1 MYVCL
6 VPCSPNHPLVAVR
19 DLEPHIIYPAPGSS
33 SGSGGGLSSVHQSPY
48 ALRRKLSPPEPSS
61 PCSSSTGLTTTET
74 HSLLP
79 RKRQRRVF
87 SSSQSAPD
95 GEWNFFTLEEI
106 YDLRLWKSYFWPSSN
121 TVAPKYFWLG
131 NIWCGNFCDPEVFVC
146 GVDFHTLAQAMFILS
161 CWKLNETTRVYT

>member
-6 VPCSPNHPLVAVR
+6 VQCSPNHPLVAVR

-95 GEWNFFTLEEI
+95 GEWNFYLDWIFYVGI
-106 YDLRLWKSYFWPSSN
+106 NLRSLFVKILFLSVIQHSGSQILLIGEHLVWKF
-121 TVAPKYFWLG
+121 L
-131 NIWCGNFCDPEVFVC
+131 
-146 GVDFHTLAQAMFILS
+146 
-161 CWKLNETTRVYT
+161 